1 MQQEKM
7 IEEPKLAKWLF
18 ASRQAAFI
26 WLVAR
31 LYLGYEWLHAGF
43 GKVTGTEGGTWTW
56 HFGFTSDSW
65 LRSAKPLQGFLGH
78 AVSSAGQGANS
89 SLNYGWYAS
98 FLNWLAHPVPA
109 AIFSR
114 VIALGEMAIGIALIV
129 GLFVGIAAFF
139 AGTLNF
145 TFGLAGVAGV
155 NPLFFV
161 LEVLL
166 VLAWRNAGYL
176 GLDRYALPAVGTPWH
191 KGKVFH
197 HEPQTSQPQG
207 QLA

>member
-1 MQQEKM
+1 MKEAQI
-7 IEEPKLAKWLF
+7 IEEPRFAKWLF
-18 ASRQAAFI
+18 DSRQAAWI

-43 GKVTGTEGGTWTW
+43 QKVTGTEGGFWTW
-56 HFGFTSDSW
+56 HFAYTGDSW
-65 LRSAKPLQGFLGH
+65 LKSSAGLQGFTAY
-78 AVSSAGQGANS
+78 AVKGGAGQGPHSAV
-89 SLNYGWYAS
+89 NYGWYAS
-98 FLNWLAHPVPA
+98 FLNWLGHPGPA
-109 AIFSR
+109 AFFSK
-114 VIALGEMAIGIALIV
+114 VIALGEMAIGIALII

-155 NPLFFV
+155 NPVFFV

-166 VLAWRNAGYL
+166 VLAWRNAGYI
-176 GLDRYALPAVGTPWH
+176 GLDRYVLPALGTPWH
-191 KGKVFH
+191 KGKVFG
-197 HEPQTSQPQG
+197 HELQPTQG

>member
-1 MQQEKM
+1 MQHDKM
-7 IEEPKLAKWLF
+7 IEEPRFAQWLF
-18 ASRQAAFI
+18 TSTTAAWI
-26 WLVAR
+26 WLAAR

-43 GKVTGTEGGTWTW
+43 SKVTGTEGGFWTW
-56 HFGFTSDSW
+56 HFAYTSDSW
-65 LRSAKPLQGFLGH
+65 LRSSKGLQGFAGY
-78 AVSSAGQGANS
+78 AVGNAGTGPNS
-89 SLNYGWYAS
+89 SVNYGWYAS
-98 FLNWLAHPVPA
+98 FLRWLAHPGPA
-109 AIFSR
+109 AVFSK

-155 NPLFFV
+155 NPVFFI

-166 VLAWRNAGYL
+166 VLAWRNAGYF
-176 GLDRYALPAVGTPWH
+176 GLDRYVLPAVGTPWH
-191 KGKVFH
+191 KGKVFE
-197 HEPQTSQPQG
+197 HEPHTQG